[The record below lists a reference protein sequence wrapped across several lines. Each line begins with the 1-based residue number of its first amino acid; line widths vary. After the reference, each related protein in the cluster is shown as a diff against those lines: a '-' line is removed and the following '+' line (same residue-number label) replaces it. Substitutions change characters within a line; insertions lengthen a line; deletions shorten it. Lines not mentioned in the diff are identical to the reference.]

1 MIKIIATDM
10 DGTLLNSKGEIS
22 EEFFEIFPK
31 IIEKNIIFAAASGRQ
46 YYNLLK
52 KFNKVKDKMM
62 FIAENGIQLIQKVMM
77 KEQLEKLRSIMK
89 DMKQLKI

>member
-31 IIEKNIIFAAASGRQ
+31 IIEKNKLLNFIDKLGR
-46 YYNLLK
+46 
-52 KFNKVKDKMM
+52 
-62 FIAENGIQLIQKVMM
+62 
-77 KEQLEKLRSIMK
+77 
-89 DMKQLKI
+89 